1 MSSRSNQKTP
11 PFVPPHYHHHQDDP
25 QRHRSISFPIT
36 MIQCSSLCCFSLLI
50 NITIG
55 VAKDNPMLVLVGRV
69 GAPIGACWCLS
80 EDSSQGRQH
89 RGFHSFSGQHH
100 RHCHHPYHQ
109 CHHYHHHQHHDHH
122 HIIIAIVIIILTMR
136 MNMPSLL
143 SCHHCIVLLSSRT
156 L

>member
-25 QRHRSISFPIT
+25 QRHRGISFPMT

-69 GAPIGACWCLS
+69 GAPIGACRKTPPKD
-80 EDSSQGRQH
+80 DSIVGST
-89 RGFHSFSGQHH
+89 HS
-100 RHCHHPYHQ
+100 RVNTT
-109 CHHYHHHQHHDHH
+109 D
-122 HIIIAIVIIILTMR
+122 IVIILIINVIIITIINIMTIIT
-136 MNMPSLL
+136 S
-143 SCHHCIVLLSSRT
+143 
-156 L
+156 